1 MKHLKQLFDP
11 NSPSIPRSLL
21 FALMAA
27 NLAAI
32 ATGIAKDS
40 HLMTVSRS
48 LLLEPFREPIPAAIL
63 AVLLGLEAIYEFCFA
78 LSRQKSRPPASLDRF
93 R

>member
-40 HLMTVSRS
+40 HLMTVYRS
-48 LLLEPFREPIPAAIL
+48 LLPEPFRELIPAAIL
-63 AVLLGLEAIYEFCFA
+63 AYWIGALAISEFQLA
-78 LSRQKSRPPASLDRF
+78 LSDQQSRPPANLDRF